1 MKVLSNVEH
10 ILRTIFDDEEG
21 LHGVFA
27 PLCERGT
34 TSGDRP
40 IRNDMGRTWSHRI
53 KAWRR
58 MRDRVYAMTS

>member
-1 MKVLSNVEH
+1 MKVLSNAEH

-27 PLCERGT
+27 HLCERGT

>member
-1 MKVLSNVEH
+1 MKVLSNVKV
-10 ILRTIFDDEEG
+10 ISLMVFDDEEG
-21 LHGVFA
+21 FHGVFA
-27 PLCERGT
+27 HLCERGT

-40 IRNDMGRTWSHRI
+40 IRNDMGRTRSHRI